1 MALSATIYKVNLTL
15 SDMDRSYYA
24 SHNLTL
30 AQHPSETIERLM
42 LRLTAFALHASDTLS
57 FTRGLCADD
66 EPELWQ
72 KNYSDE
78 IELWIDLGEPDEKR
92 LKKACSRAEQ
102 VVLYSYG
109 GRTSEVWW
117 PALESKLG
125 RLDNLSVYRISPA
138 TLAELASLC
147 QRSMQLNATIQDGQL
162 WLSSD
167 DGHSVLVEAEVLK
180 RATR

>member
-109 GRTSEVWW
+109 GRASEVWW
-117 PALESKLG
+117 
-125 RLDNLSVYRISPA
+125 
-138 TLAELASLC
+138 
-147 QRSMQLNATIQDGQL
+147 
-162 WLSSD
+162 
-167 DGHSVLVEAEVLK
+167 
-180 RATR
+180 